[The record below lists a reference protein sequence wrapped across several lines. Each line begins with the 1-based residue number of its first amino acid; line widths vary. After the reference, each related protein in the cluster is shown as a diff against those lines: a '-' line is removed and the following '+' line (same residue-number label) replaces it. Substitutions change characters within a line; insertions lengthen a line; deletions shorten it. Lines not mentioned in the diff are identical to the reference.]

1 MAILHNLHSN
11 GYLTNNEIWMTLSST
26 TTIKYFTVT
35 VKNYFL
41 QSSGKFIF
49 YPDKNKQVAFNLQPI
64 VKSLLSEPVGQTSS
78 IDLNFMPMQ
87 IMVGTDTELTSFFL
101 DKIFIRGG
109 NRTAETNQT
118 QPPSI
123 NLRISERLP
132 VWKGYPCED
141 QYTDNY
147 VFRIRSVS
155 YAEKVDYR
163 RIRSGNSCYIKF
175 LNQKG
180 GYSFWLFESFS
191 EKESA
196 TPLGFNSPPNQ
207 GRLVN
212 LGSDVKHEI
221 KIYSKIP
228 AEYVN
233 YVRDLVVTP
242 AVYVYDKKTV
252 SFKTAFMKSNSV
264 EFDDV
269 KKVYSVTFTLDLYYR
284 FNPSLL
290 WSN

>member
-1 MAILHNLHSN
+1 MAVLHDLHSN
-11 GYLTNNEIWMTLSST
+11 GYLVNNEIWMRLTST

-35 VKNYFL
+35 VKNFFL

-49 YPDKNKQVAFNLQPI
+49 YPDKNKQANFNLQPL
-64 VKSLLSEPVGQTSS
+64 VKSLIPQPVGELSNS
-78 IDLNFMPMQ
+78 DLQFMPMQ
-87 IMVGTDTELTSFFL
+87 IIVGTDTELTSFFL
-101 DKIFIRGG
+101 DKYFIRGG
-109 NRTAETNQT
+109 NRTAKVNQT
-118 QPPSI
+118 QSPNT

-132 VWKGYPCED
+132 VWTGYPTED
-141 QYTDNY
+141 QYTENY
-147 VFRIRSVS
+147 IVKFRSVS
-155 YAEKVDYR
+155 SAEKVDYR
-163 RIRSGNSCYIKF
+163 RIRSGNNCYIKF

-180 GYSFWLFESFS
+180 GYSFWLFESFA

-196 TPLGFNSPPNQ
+196 NPLGFNAPTQ
-207 GRLVN
+207 GGLLLN
-212 LGSDVKHEI
+212 LGSDVKHEL

-233 YVRDLVVTP
+233 YVKDLVVTP
-242 AVYVYDKKTV
+242 AVYVYDKATAMY
-252 SFKTAFMKSNSV
+252 KTAFMKSNNI

-269 KKVYSVTFTLDLYYR
+269 KKVYSVTLTLDLYYR